1 MMSTKKYRI
10 RLTTDEQQELN
21 ALVSRGRAA
30 AYKQTHARIL
40 LMSDESRSDGGMKD
54 AEITSAL
61 GVGQSTV
68 ERIRK
73 RCVEEGVESALNRK
87 KQLRRRQKRLDGE
100 GEARLIAMA
109 CGEPPEGRASWTL
122 KLLADQLVECEIV
135 ETISTET
142 VRQALKKNELK
153 PWLKQSWCI
162 PPGQSAEFVCAME
175 DVLEVYQRPYDGNE
189 VLVCMD
195 ETSKQQVK
203 ETRVPRPAAPGL
215 SAAYDYE
222 YERNGV
228 SSLFMLFAPLDGW
241 RRVEVRE
248 RRTKVD
254 WAHVI
259 KKLVDEDYPDRDRI
273 VLVMDNL
280 NTHKLSSLYEAFE
293 PAEARL
299 IAERLEIHYTPKH
312 GSWLNMAEIEIGVLA
327 RQCLDR
333 RIANQDILRGEVNAW
348 QNQRNRDVIRVDW
361 RFTTE
366 NARIKLKSLYPSIQ
380 KVEPLGLLFAEHG
393 RRHRR

>member
-1 MMSTKKYRI
+1 
-10 RLTTDEQQELN
+10 
-21 ALVSRGRAA
+21 
-30 AYKQTHARIL
+30 
-40 LMSDESRSDGGMKD
+40 MKD
-54 AEITSAL
+54 ADITSAL

-135 ETISTET
+135 GTISTET
-142 VRQALKKNELK
+142 VRQALKKKRTEAVAEAELVH
-153 PWLKQSWCI
+153 PARSER
-162 PPGQSAEFVCAME
+162 GVCVR
-175 DVLEVYQRPYDGNE
+175 DGRRTGGLRPYDGNE

-203 ETRVPRPAAPGL
+203 ETRVLRPAAPGL

-293 PAEARL
+293 PAEARR

-312 GSWLNMAEIEIGVLA
+312 GSWFEYG
-327 RQCLDR
+327 
-333 RIANQDILRGEVNAW
+333 
-348 QNQRNRDVIRVDW
+348 
-361 RFTTE
+361 
-366 NARIKLKSLYPSIQ
+366 
-380 KVEPLGLLFAEHG
+380 G
-393 RRHRR
+393 R

>member
-1 MMSTKKYRI
+1 
-10 RLTTDEQQELN
+10 
-21 ALVSRGRAA
+21 
-30 AYKQTHARIL
+30 
-40 LMSDESRSDGGMKD
+40 
-54 AEITSAL
+54 
-61 GVGQSTV
+61 
-68 ERIRK
+68 
-73 RCVEEGVESALNRK
+73 
-87 KQLRRRQKRLDGE
+87 
-100 GEARLIAMA
+100 
-109 CGEPPEGRASWTL
+109 
-122 KLLADQLVECEIV
+122 
-135 ETISTET
+135 
-142 VRQALKKNELK
+142 
-153 PWLKQSWCI
+153 
-162 PPGQSAEFVCAME
+162 ME

-293 PAEARL
+293 PAEARR
-299 IAERLEIHYTPKH
+299 IAERLGGYVNRCVNDIRRRPSQPLIQWRFHPHTVH
-312 GSWLNMAEIEIGVLA
+312 
-327 RQCLDR
+327 RDR
-333 RIANQDILRGEVNAW
+333 RLRSTQG
-348 QNQRNRDVIRVDW
+348 
-361 RFTTE
+361 
-366 NARIKLKSLYPSIQ
+366 PSD
-380 KVEPLGLLFAEHG
+380 A
-393 RRHRR
+393 

>member
-1 MMSTKKYRI
+1 
-10 RLTTDEQQELN
+10 
-21 ALVSRGRAA
+21 
-30 AYKQTHARIL
+30 
-40 LMSDESRSDGGMKD
+40 
-54 AEITSAL
+54 
-61 GVGQSTV
+61 
-68 ERIRK
+68 
-73 RCVEEGVESALNRK
+73 
-87 KQLRRRQKRLDGE
+87 
-100 GEARLIAMA
+100 
-109 CGEPPEGRASWTL
+109 
-122 KLLADQLVECEIV
+122 
-135 ETISTET
+135 
-142 VRQALKKNELK
+142 
-153 PWLKQSWCI
+153 
-162 PPGQSAEFVCAME
+162 ME

-293 PAEARL
+293 PAEARR

-366 NARIKLKSLYPSIQ
+366 DARIKLKSLYPSIQ
-380 KVEPLGLLFAEHG
+380 KRCNTSSQSNWF
-393 RRHRR
+393 